1 MAIAVVIL
9 LLVIG
14 SVVFHFVSPLYGWW
28 FTDIASNWD
37 MIDTTVDI
45 TFIVTGI
52 VFVAVNLF
60 LVYCLVKYR
69 KRDGHT
75 ADYDPENTKLEGWL
89 TLVTSI
95 GVAAMLA
102 PGLVVWGQFVTVPDD
117 AAEFEAVGQQWHWT
131 FRFPGEDGIF
141 GNVDVSHMSVS
152 NPFGMDSED
161 PTGRD
166 DVLVYDQTVHLPIN
180 QAYKALLRSKDVL
193 HDFAVPQFRV
203 KMDLVPGMVTFQWF
217 EPTRIGEYEILC
229 EELCGV
235 GHFAMRG
242 RVVVEERADFER
254 WLDDQPTYGELMAQP
269 EPNLTAGQAGF
280 AVCAACHGP
289 QGQGQQVLNAPKLAG
304 LGAWYLERQLNYFKS
319 GVRGSTEGDVYGAT
333 MMPMMATL
341 PDQNAIRNVAAYIES
356 MPDQAVETTIT
367 GDTERGE
374 RLYTT
379 CAACHGAKGEGIWS
393 MNAPRLAGGSDWY
406 LVTQLKNFQSRVRG
420 DHEGDVYGE
429 QMGLMA
435 DILPDD
441 QSINDV
447 VAYINTLR

>member
-379 CAACHGAKGEGIWS
+379 CAACHGANGEGIWS

-441 QSINDV
+441 QSINDI

>member
-14 SVVFHFVSPLYGWW
+14 SLVFHFVSPLYGWW

-45 TFIVTGI
+45 TFLVTGI

-60 LVYCLVKYR
+60 MVYCLVKYR

-89 TLVTSI
+89 TIVTSV
-95 GVAAMLA
+95 GVVAMLA
-102 PGLVVWGQFVTVPDD
+102 PGLVVWGQFVTVPED

-131 FRFPGEDGIF
+131 YRFPGEDLVF
-141 GNVDVSHMSVS
+141 GNVDVRHMSVS
-152 NPFGMDSED
+152 NPFGMDPED
-161 PTGRD
+161 PAGRD
-166 DVLVYDQTVHLPIN
+166 DILVYNQTVHLPVN

-217 EPTRIGEYEILC
+217 EPTVPGEYEILC

-242 RVVVEERADFER
+242 RIVVDERADFET
-254 WLDDQPTYGELMAQP
+254 WLDAQPTYGELLGRA
-269 EPNLTAGQAGF
+269 EPNLAAGQAGY
-280 AVCAACHGP
+280 AVCGACHGP

-304 LGAWYLERQLNYFKS
+304 LSAWYVERQINYFKA
-319 GVRGSTEGDVYGAT
+319 GVRGSAEGDVFGAT
-333 MMPMMATL
+333 MVPMMATL
-341 PDQNAIRNVAAYIES
+341 PDENAIRNVAAYIES
-356 MPDQAVETTIT
+356 MPDQTVETTVT
-367 GDTERGE
+367 GDVARGE

-379 CAACHGAKGEGIWS
+379 CAACHGVNGEGIWS
-393 MNAPRLAGGSDWY
+393 MNAPRLAGVSDWY
-406 LVTQLKNFQSRVRG
+406 LVTQLKNFQSRIRG
-420 DHEGDVYGE
+420 DHAGDVYGE

-441 QSINDV
+441 QAINDV
-447 VAYINTLR
+447 VAYLNTLR

>member
-9 LLVIG
+9 LLVFG
-14 SVVFHFVSPLYGWW
+14 TLVFHFVSPYYGWW
-28 FTDIASNWD
+28 FTDIASNWG
-37 MIDTTVDI
+37 MIDTTVNI

-89 TLVTSI
+89 TVVTSI

-131 FRFPGEDGIF
+131 YRFPGNDRVF

-152 NPFGMDSED
+152 NPFGMDPED
-161 PTGRD
+161 PAGRD
-166 DVLVYDQTVHLPIN
+166 DVLVYNQTVHLPVN

-193 HDFAVPQFRV
+193 HDFAVAQFRV
-203 KMDLVPGMVTFQWF
+203 KMDLVPGMVTFLWF
-217 EPTRIGEYEILC
+217 EPTVTGEYEILC

-235 GHFAMRG
+235 GHFSMRG
-242 RVVVEERADFER
+242 RVVVDERADFER
-254 WLDDQPTYGELMAQP
+254 WLDAQPTYGEILAQP
-269 EPNLTAGQAGF
+269 EPTLAAGQAAF
-280 AVCAACHGP
+280 AVCGACHGA

-304 LGAWYLERQLNYFKS
+304 LDALYVERQINYFKA
-319 GVRGSTEGDVYGAT
+319 GVRGSAEGDIYGAT
-333 MMPMMATL
+333 MVPMMATL

-356 MPDQAVETTIT
+356 MPDQSMATTIT
-367 GDTERGE
+367 GDSARGE

-379 CAACHGAKGEGIWS
+379 CAACHGASGEGTWS

-406 LVTQLKNFQSRVRG
+406 LVTQLKNFQARIRG
-420 DHEGDVYGE
+420 AHDGDVYGE

-441 QSINDV
+441 QAINDV
-447 VAYINTLR
+447 IAYINTLR